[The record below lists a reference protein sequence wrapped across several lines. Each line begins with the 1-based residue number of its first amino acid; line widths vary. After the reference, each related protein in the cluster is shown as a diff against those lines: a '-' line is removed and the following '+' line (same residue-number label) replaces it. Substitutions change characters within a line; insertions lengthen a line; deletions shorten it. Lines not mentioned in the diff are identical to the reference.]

1 MKNELL
7 KKQML
12 RISKYIFS
20 DIARNKIVLAYT
32 FFLFAVTFGL
42 FQIEEDASKAVLSL
56 LSIVLI
62 VVPLISLIFSTIHYY
77 NSLEFVEL
85 MVSQPVSRV
94 VIITSQYT
102 GTTLSLLMGFVVG
115 TGVPL
120 LIYQFDATALSLLF
134 AGTILTIIFSSI
146 GYLVSVKSKDKAR
159 GIGVALLVWFYFSLI
174 YDGLVLL
181 LLFTFSDYPVEKFT
195 LLLSS
200 VNPVDLARI
209 FVMLR
214 LDVSA
219 LMGYTGA
226 TYKDFFGSSTGT
238 LFSGG
243 ILMLW
248 AVIPLW
254 LAIRAFRKKDL

>member
-1 MKNELL
+1 
-7 KKQML
+7 ML
-12 RISKYIFS
+12 RISRYVFA
-20 DIARNKIVLAYT
+20 DIARNKVVLAYT
-32 FFLFAVTFGL
+32 IFLFLVTFGL
-42 FQIEEDASKAVLSL
+42 FQIEDDPGKAVLGIL
-56 LSIVLI
+56 NIVLI

-85 MVSQPVSRV
+85 MVSQPVGRV
-94 VIITSQYT
+94 VIISSQYT
-102 GTTLSLLMGFVVG
+102 GTTFSLMLGFLMG
-115 TGVPL
+115 TGIPL
-120 LIYQFDATALSLLF
+120 FIYQFDATALSLLF
-134 AGTILTIIFSSI
+134 SGIILTIIFSSI
-146 GYLVSVKSKDKAR
+146 GYLISVKSKDKAR

-200 VNPVDLARI
+200 LNPVDLSRI

-226 TYKDFFGSSTGT
+226 TYKEFFGSSTGA
-238 LFSGG
+238 LYSAA

-248 AVIPLW
+248 AVIPFTLS
-254 LAIRAFRKKDL
+254 IMAFRKKDL

>member
-1 MKNELL
+1 
-7 KKQML
+7 ML
-12 RISKYIFS
+12 RISRYVFS
-20 DIARNKIVLAYT
+20 DIARNRVVIAYT
-32 FFLFAVTFGL
+32 LFLFLVTFGL
-42 FQIEEDASKAVLSL
+42 FQIEEDTGKAI
-56 LSIVLI
+56 LSILNIILI

-85 MVSQPVSRV
+85 MVSQPIGRT

-102 GTTLSLLMGFVVG
+102 GTTFSLVLGFLIG
-115 TGVPL
+115 CGVPMVM
-120 LIYQFDATALSLLF
+120 YQFDAIAMSLLF
-134 AGTILTIIFSSI
+134 SGMILTIIFSSI
-146 GYLVSVKSKDKAR
+146 GYLISVKSRDKAR

-181 LLFTFSDYPVEKFT
+181 LLFTFNDYPVEKFT
-195 LLLSS
+195 LLMSS
-200 VNPVDLARI
+200 LNPVDLSRI

-238 LFSGG
+238 LYAAGV
-243 ILMLW
+243 LVLW
-248 AVIPLW
+248 AIIPLW
-254 LAIRAFRKKDL
+254 LAIMAFRKKDL

>member
-1 MKNELL
+1 
-7 KKQML
+7 ML
-12 RISKYIFS
+12 RISRYIFF
-20 DIARNKIVLAYT
+20 DIARNKVILAYT
-32 FFLFAVTFGL
+32 IFLFMVTFGL
-42 FQIEEDASKAVLSL
+42 FQIEGDAGKAVLSIL
-56 LSIVLI
+56 NIILI

-85 MVSQPVSRV
+85 MVSQPVGRV
-94 VIITSQYT
+94 VIIASQYT
-102 GTTLSLLMGFVVG
+102 GSTVSLLLGFLIG
-115 TGVPL
+115 CGIPL
-120 LIYQFDATALSLLF
+120 IIYQVDAVAFSLLF
-134 AGTILTIIFSSI
+134 SGMILTIIFSSI
-146 GYLVSVKSKDKAR
+146 GYLISVKSRDKAR

-195 LLLSS
+195 LVLSS
-200 VNPVDLARI
+200 LNPVDLSRI

-238 LFSGG
+238 LYSAG
-243 ILMLW
+243 ILVLW
-248 AVIPLW
+248 AFLPFW
-254 LAIRAFRKKDL
+254 LAVIAFKKRDL

>member
-1 MKNELL
+1 
-7 KKQML
+7 
-12 RISKYIFS
+12 
-20 DIARNKIVLAYT
+20 
-32 FFLFAVTFGL
+32 
-42 FQIEEDASKAVLSL
+42 
-56 LSIVLI
+56 
-62 VVPLISLIFSTIHYY
+62 
-77 NSLEFVEL
+77 
-85 MVSQPVSRV
+85 
-94 VIITSQYT
+94 
-102 GTTLSLLMGFVVG
+102 
-115 TGVPL
+115 
-120 LIYQFDATALSLLF
+120 
-134 AGTILTIIFSSI
+134 
-146 GYLVSVKSKDKAR
+146 
-159 GIGVALLVWFYFSLI
+159 LVWFYFSLI